1 MVTVRPQ
8 IMMAAKPAIKRV
20 HNKLV
25 CFVEREQA
33 RPQVNIFKLF
43 FLIVILIIRDKDKD
57 LI

>member
-1 MVTVRPQ
+1 MQTNDVKTK
-8 IMMAAKPAIKRV
+8 AAIKRV

-25 CFVEREQA
+25 CVVEREQA